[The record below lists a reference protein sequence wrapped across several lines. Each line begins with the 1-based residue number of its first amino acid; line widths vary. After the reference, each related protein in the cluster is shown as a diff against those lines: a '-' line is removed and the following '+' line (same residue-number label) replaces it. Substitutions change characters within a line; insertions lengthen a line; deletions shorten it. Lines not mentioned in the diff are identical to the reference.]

1 MPQVHHQRGAALR
14 TSGWPDVHSSERSH
28 HQRGAAPRT
37 SGWPDVHSSERSQLR
52 TSGPCGSAPDDPFG
66 GGVATLAA
74 GGAAGSPLWGYA
86 LLRPLVRRARRRRVL
101 ALSPTRARGDGRQ
114 QQRGDAARAIA
125 PSARVACADAGDG
138 AGALHSVDPTAPQRH
153 ETPVRRSHRAV
164 PCPAE
169 SFPGKGNLALGHLP
183 RGATGAHVL
192 CGSAGRPQ
200 SRERRALLFK
210 VLQPCRR
217 RARSSKSRHDT
228 SLGLPVRI
236 RVSV

>member
-1 MPQVHHQRGAALR
+1 MPQG
-14 TSGWPDVHSSERSH
+14 H

-37 SGWPDVHSSERSQLR
+37 SGWP
-52 TSGPCGSAPDDPFG
+52 CGSEPGDPFG
-66 GGVATLAA
+66 GGVATLAL
-74 GGAAGSPLWGYA
+74 GGAARSPLWGYA

-200 SRERRALLFK
+200 SREARALLLQ
-210 VLQPCRR
+210 VLQPYRR
-217 RARSSKSRHDT
+217 RAQSSKSWH
-228 SLGLPVRI
+228 GLVGQRFSRRPLAPHAPLVK
-236 RVSV
+236 SSHKLT